1 MSRTNIGPNEPCM
14 TPNKA
19 ANQACC
25 AGAVLQR
32 ISLGK
37 PMTEDADRRCCLSAN
52 PSGTDLTTLIVKTD
66 ESSAT
71 EVYAFGILIV
81 GAPF

>member
-1 MSRTNIGPNEPCM
+1 MSRTNIGPNEPYM
-14 TPNKA
+14 TRNEA
-19 ANQACC
+19 ANEACC

-37 PMTEDADRRCCLSAN
+37 PMTKDADRRCCLSAT
-52 PSGTDLTTLIVKTD
+52 PSGTDLRTLIVETD
-66 ESSAT
+66 ESSAA
-71 EVYAFGILIV
+71 EVYVFGILIV

>member
-1 MSRTNIGPNEPCM
+1 M
-14 TPNKA
+14 TWNKA

-37 PMTEDADRRCCLSAN
+37 PMPKDADRRC
-52 PSGTDLTTLIVKTD
+52 IVETD
-66 ESSAT
+66 EPSAT
-71 EVYAFGILIV
+71 EVYVFGILIV